1 MLDKNLIENKIKL
14 IQDNLVYLA
23 EFKDCTFNEIA
34 SDFYKHTIVERLIEK
49 VVTFAID
56 LNQHIIS
63 ETEPLPEVPDKAR
76 ETFLVLTNLNIYPKD
91 FAENISKSVHL
102 RNVLVHDYQKLD
114 EKVFYESIKDCLADY
129 HKYCEHILKFIEK

>member
-63 ETEPLPEVPDKAR
+63 ETELK
-76 ETFLVLTNLNIYPKD
+76 LTKI
-91 FAENISKSVHL
+91 F
-102 RNVLVHDYQKLD
+102 
-114 EKVFYESIKDCLADY
+114 
-129 HKYCEHILKFIEK
+129 